1 MLERSFIHQERRKPE
16 LSIAPLIDCI
26 FLLLIFFMVTTT
38 FTKETGVKV
47 SKPVAKKAD
56 VLLEQNLLV
65 AVTEDGEFW
74 CEGVQVDEG
83 GIYAKVQARLA
94 EYPETNVIILADK
107 KSITQWVV
115 TALDTAKQ
123 AGAKKISIA
132 EKMEVEAPSP

>member
-1 MLERSFIHQERRKPE
+1 MLQQTLFKLERKPPE

-38 FTKETGVKV
+38 FTKETGVTVK
-47 SKPVAKKAD
+47 KPVAKKAD
-56 VLLEQNLLV
+56 VMLDQNLLV
-65 AVTEDGEFW
+65 AVTEQGEFW
-74 CEGVQVDEG
+74 CEGEKVDEG
-83 GIYAKVQARLA
+83 GIYTKVKNRLK

-107 KSITQWVV
+107 KSITQWVI

-132 EKMEVEAPSP
+132 EKLEVEAPAP